1 MPSTASIKSK
11 KVKGSIESSS
21 PGSGQDIQDPARF
34 KKTRESSKRQNDVPP
49 LFIVREEEEMDAT
62 PLQTGTRANVSPDHP
77 DYPRKSRLGKTNED
91 EVNIDQK
98 DLKKMM
104 KDIKKEILGKYG
116 VDSYEDVHQGLTEIQ
131 KTGKV
136 EKNLKM
142 IMDQGHST
150 EDIEEFRMF
159 YSLLWYFYYYDK
171 EKYAAIYNTYEKN
184 YTKLLLKGMGFD
196 YDELFAGPPLP
207 QGPPV
212 RGSMMPMREYMSA
225 PGSRLGVPEPQGSMA
240 TRMSMAPRESMIAY
254 LRESENVRITGLEK
268 IETSSIENT
277 PMPAPIKSPP
287 SVRFQDRLT
296 MLSGRGPSSGLVSD
310 SQSLRRHALDNPSY
324 DNYQP
329 SYSPGLDDQS
339 PSKDSRL
346 GSGFDQDASNRT
358 IVIKGRQGIGRN
370 ASFTKQV

>member
-1 MPSTASIKSK
+1 
-11 KVKGSIESSS
+11 
-21 PGSGQDIQDPARF
+21 
-34 KKTRESSKRQNDVPP
+34 
-49 LFIVREEEEMDAT
+49 
-62 PLQTGTRANVSPDHP
+62 
-77 DYPRKSRLGKTNED
+77 LGKNNED

-98 DLKKMM
+98 ELKKMM

-142 IMDQGHST
+142 IMDQGQST

-171 EKYAAIYNTYEKN
+171 EKYAVIYNTYEKN
-184 YTKLLLKGMGFD
+184 YTKLLLKGIGFD
-196 YDELFAGPPLP
+196 YDELFGGPMPPP
-207 QGPPV
+207 QGPV
-212 RGSMMPMREYMSA
+212 TRGSTMPMREYMASQ
-225 PGSRLGVPEPQGSMA
+225 GSRVGVPEPRGSMA
-240 TRMSMAPRESMIAY
+240 IRMSMAPRESMIAD
-254 LRESENVRITGLEK
+254 LRESENVRIMGFDQMG
-268 IETSSIENT
+268 T
-277 PMPAPIKSPP
+277 PRSEDSRMPPSMKSPP
-287 SVRFQDRLT
+287 SVRFQDKLT
-296 MLSGRGPSSGLVSD
+296 MLSGKGPSSGLVSD
-310 SQSLRRHALDNPSY
+310 GQSIPRHALSNPSY

-329 SYSPGLDDQS
+329 PNTRGLEYQS

-346 GSGFDQDASNRT
+346 GSGFDQDVSNRT